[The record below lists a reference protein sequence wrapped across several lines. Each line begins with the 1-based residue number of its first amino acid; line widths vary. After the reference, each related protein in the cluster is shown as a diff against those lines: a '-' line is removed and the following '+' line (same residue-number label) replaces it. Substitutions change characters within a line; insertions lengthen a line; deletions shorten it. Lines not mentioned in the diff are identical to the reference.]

1 MKHEYLLSSLGILS
15 NRTVTITPFY
25 MACKKGQFNVIEQ
38 KVTNKFKAFSINL
51 NA

>member
-1 MKHEYLLSSLGILS
+1 MSIYYLVYII
-15 NRTVTITPFY
+15 RTVTITPFY

-38 KVTNKFKAFSINL
+38 KVTNKFKAFSIIL